1 MLFPFNKIITAF
13 VLTSFLTVVF
23 FSFAVMIHGP
33 DGRMSGNCLFSASSV
48 SLCPQDTVAV
58 AIHHLSAYHAFLNAP
73 VGSGLTAIIISLLFV
88 IGTFY
93 VIFTHSPLL
102 GLRAVV
108 NVLGDPPLTTSH
120 DRKITHWL
128 SLKATAF

>member
-1 MLFPFNKIITAF
+1 M
-13 VLTSFLTVVF
+13 
-23 FSFAVMIHGP
+23 
-33 DGRMSGNCLFSASSV
+33 
-48 SLCPQDTVAV
+48 AV